1 MVEKRL
7 LTIKEASEY
16 LGISVKG
23 IYNMVNRR
31 QIPFI
36 KIGGRLR
43 FDKIDLDNWVE
54 KQKIPDSNDIKEK
67 ILQKIRV

>member
-67 ILQKIRV
+67 ILQEIRV

>member
-43 FDKIDLDNWVE
+43 FDKIDLDNWIE